1 MEAVIRGVYYNADTG
16 FGSVKK
22 TLQQVRAIDPS
33 ITEEDVRRFLA
44 KQKVKQ
50 DLTRKRR
57 EGSYVASAPRE
68 EFQAD
73 LADFGERA
81 SPRYGLA
88 CIDVFSRLA
97 TIIPLPEKS
106 SVAVRNAL
114 DKILQEMG
122 YPVRL
127 VTDLGAEFDNDTV
140 ASDLKERGIEHV
152 TLQSYPNFA
161 ERFIRTVRTMIFARS
176 PANWTDVLAPVLKL
190 YNSEEHS
197 KTQMAPKIA
206 AMDVNTTIVR
216 NRLNRNLKIV
226 KRPELNIG
234 DIVRIAKPH
243 TTSRRVN
250 TVQWEEDAHQVED
263 ISFSGGIKRYLVDGK
278 LYLRHD
284 LLKIEDV
291 QMEGGSVIERPR
303 DLEKAENRFQRQE
316 GRRRDLASVVI
327 PSRNIP
333 RPHPAA
339 GVGLDPPTP
348 PIGPSRRRR
357 LLQATPIGPS
367 PRRRHLV
374 ARARALEAQMHPAD
388 FADVVRGMRERRRVP
403 LPLPDPPDSDDDEPM
418 PQAEEPRPPPPD
430 SDDGSDSDDEP
441 LVRPP
446 PAAPRPP
453 QPDPDLAPLVQPAV
467 RRPVPRYNPDNTRR
481 WELVAFLAGRTGEP
495 RANFSKRFFPS
506 RRDLLAEINR
516 RNIMPMI

>member
-1 MEAVIRGVYYNADTG
+1 MIRGVHYNADTG
-16 FGSVKK
+16 FGSAKK
-22 TLQQVRAIDPS
+22 TLQQARAIDPS
-33 ITEEDVRRFLA
+33 ITEEDVIRFLA

-97 TIIPLPEKS
+97 MMIPLPEKS
-106 SVAVRNAL
+106 SVAIRNAL
-114 DKILQEMG
+114 DKVWPEMG
-122 YPVRL
+122 YPVRM
-127 VTDLGAEFDNDTV
+127 VTDNGSEFDNNTV
-140 ASDLKERGIEHV
+140 AKDLKERGIELV

-226 KRPELNIG
+226 KRPELKVG
-234 DIVRIAKPH
+234 DVVRIAKPH

-250 TVQWEEDAHQVED
+250 IVQWEEDAHPVED

-284 LLKIEDV
+284 LLKIDDM
-291 QMEGGSVIERPR
+291 QLEGGSILAEPR
-303 DLEKAENRFQRQE
+303 DMVRAKHRFDRQE
-316 GRRRDLASVVI
+316 GRRDTLQNIVI
-327 PSRNIP
+327 PERRIA
-333 RPHPAA
+333 RPGA

-357 LLQATPIGPS
+357 RLMA
-367 PRRRHLV
+367 H
-374 ARARALEAQMHPAD
+374 ARALEGQLHPAD
-388 FADVVRGMRERRRVP
+388 FADIVRGVRERRGVREP

-418 PQAEEPRPPPPD
+418 PQAEEPPPAPRPPPPPPPPPQP
-430 SDDGSDSDDEP
+430 DSDDEP

-446 PAAPRPP
+446 PP
-453 QPDPDLAPLVQPAV
+453 PDPDLAPLVQPVV
-467 RRPVPRYNPDNTRR
+467 RPRVPRFTPDNTTR
-481 WELVAFLAGRTGEP
+481 EKLVEFLVARTGEP
-495 RANFSKRFFPS
+495 ESNFETRRFPHRRA
-506 RRDLLAEINR
+506 LIAEIYR
-516 RNIMPMI
+516 RNIMPME

>member
-1 MEAVIRGVYYNADTG
+1 MEAVIRNVYYNVDTG
-16 FGSVKK
+16 FGSAKK
-22 TLQQVRAIDPS
+22 TLQQAWAIDPS

-97 TIIPLPEKS
+97 TVIPIAEKTS
-106 SVAVRNAL
+106 ETISNAL
-114 DKILQEMG
+114 DKIWSEMG
-122 YPVRL
+122 VPVRF
-127 VTDLGAEFDNDTV
+127 VTDNGSEFDNNTV
-140 ASDLKERGIEHV
+140 ASALKEMGIELV

-206 AMDVNTTIVR
+206 AMDSNTTIVR

-226 KRPELNIG
+226 KRPELKVG
-234 DIVRIAKPH
+234 DVVRIAKPH
-243 TTSRRVN
+243 TTSRRVDS
-250 TVQWEEDAHQVED
+250 VQWERDAHIVED

-284 LLKIEDV
+284 LLRVDDV
-291 QMEGGSVIERPR
+291 QLEGGSILAEPR
-303 DLEKAENRFQRQE
+303 DLGRGAQQRFARQRA
-316 GRRRDLASVVI
+316 RRELLQGIDAPLRRVVFG
-327 PSRNIP
+327 
-333 RPHPAA
+333 A
-339 GVGLDPPTP
+339 GVGLDDDDPPP
-348 PIGPSRRRR
+348 PP
-357 LLQATPIGPS
+357 PP
-367 PRRRHLV
+367 P
-374 ARARALEAQMHPAD
+374 P
-388 FADVVRGMRERRRVP
+388 
-403 LPLPDPPDSDDDEPM
+403 PPDSDDDEPM
-418 PQAEEPRPPPPD
+418 PQA
-430 SDDGSDSDDEP
+430 DSDDEP
-441 LVRPP
+441 LAP
-446 PAAPRPP
+446 PAPLPDKEDTDWDPRRKREDRIEHLERIAAELPP
-453 QPDPDLAPLVQPAV
+453 EEFQDILQQVREEGRLRRLRPLQPRFTPESL
-467 RRPVPRYNPDNTRR
+467 TRDM
-481 WELVAFLAGRTGEP
+481 LNFLAENTGRSRYELYREFP
-495 RANFSKRFFPS
+495 NRRA
-506 RRDLLAEINR
+506 LIAEINR
-516 RNIMPMI
+516 RNIMPLI

>member
-16 FGSVKK
+16 FGSAKK
-22 TLQQVRAIDPS
+22 TLQQARAIDPS

-97 TIIPLPEKS
+97 MMIPLPEKS
-106 SVAVRNAL
+106 SVAIRNAL
-114 DKILQEMG
+114 DKVWPEMG
-122 YPVRL
+122 YPVRM
-127 VTDLGAEFDNDTV
+127 VTDNGSEFDNNTV
-140 ASDLKERGIEHV
+140 AKDLKERGIELV

-216 NRLNRNLKIV
+216 NRLNRNLKVV

-234 DIVRIAKPH
+234 DIVRIARPH

-250 TVQWEEDAHQVED
+250 IVQWEEDAHQVED
-263 ISFSGGIKRYLVDGK
+263 ISYSGGIKRYLVDGK

-291 QMEGGSVIERPR
+291 QLEGGSVIGRPR

-357 LLQATPIGPS
+357 LLQA
-367 PRRRHLV
+367 
-374 ARARALEAQMHPAD
+374 RARALEGQMHPAD
-388 FADVVRGMRERRRVP
+388 FADVVRGMRERRREP

-418 PQAEEPRPPPPD
+418 PQAESPRPPPPPD
-430 SDDGSDSDDEP
+430 SDDEP
-441 LVRPP
+441 LV
-446 PAAPRPP
+446 
-453 QPDPDLAPLVQPAV
+453 DPDLAPLVRPAV
-467 RRPVPRYNPDNTRR
+467 RRPVPKYNPDNSRR
-481 WELVAFLAGRTGEP
+481 WELERFLADRTGEP
-495 RANFSKRFFPS
+495 IANFATRFFPS